1 MFFIGIIG
9 IGNKNKKLDSVFF
22 RCTGCIEEKFSL
34 IELSKSFDI
43 FFIPIFKFNKEY
55 IIVCDNCKSIYKV
68 KNDAISTIIEEKIVK
83 YEDIENIILETNTCP
98 YCGANISGNFSYCPK
113 CGKLLKK

>member
-9 IGNKNKKLDSVFF
+9 IGNKNKKLGSVFF